1 MVAVRTEQLAYSGR
15 RGQLYRIFLTNLG
28 LSVVTLTIYRFWGR
42 ARMRR
47 YLWGQTEFE
56 GDRFEWSGTG
66 GEMFRAF
73 LIAAVVL
80 LVLTLML
87 TLAQL
92 LAQDSAVQL
101 SIARIIYPAL
111 LLFLGCAASFWG
123 LRYRLSRTHWRGIR
137 GALSGS
143 GWGYALRAF
152 GWSILKPG
160 SLMAL
165 KPFADVALA
174 RYRIDR
180 ISIGDAAA
188 RCNAHAVAVY
198 GTYSTAWGVA
208 FVATVCWIALILNVF
223 PAAVR
228 TLTIA
233 LGELA
238 NRTQIDPTANFL
250 KVALIAA
257 LVAVGAVAYLL
268 LVLVWALCFVAYRA
282 ALIRHIAAT
291 TEVAACASS

>member
-1 MVAVRTEQLAYSGR
+1 
-15 RGQLYRIFLTNLG
+15 
-28 LSVVTLTIYRFWGR
+28 
-42 ARMRR
+42 
-47 YLWGQTEFE
+47 
-56 GDRFEWSGTG
+56 
-66 GEMFRAF
+66 
-73 LIAAVVL
+73 
-80 LVLTLML
+80 
-87 TLAQL
+87 
-92 LAQDSAVQL
+92 
-101 SIARIIYPAL
+101 
-111 LLFLGCAASFWG
+111 
-123 LRYRLSRTHWRGIR
+123 
-137 GALSGS
+137 
-143 GWGYALRAF
+143 
-152 GWSILKPG
+152 
-160 SLMAL
+160 MAL

-291 TEVAACASS
+291 TEVAGLRFVLTFRTMQLLRLVIGNVFITVFTLGLGAPIVLDRNARFLARHLELRGTPDGAMIGQTRDRGPKRGEGLIDLLDLGAV